1 MKLVVSRQFL
11 MLFFFNCYGFFI
23 ICVSQMFFVFF
34 VLSTLVGSYFWQFSI
49 KSYETF
55 SECQHNIYLQ
65 SKFFINTICPI
76 FTT

>member
-1 MKLVVSRQFL
+1 MKLVVSRQLL
-11 MLFFFNCYGFFI
+11 MLFLFELLWNFYYLRFSNVWG
-23 ICVSQMFFVFF
+23 FF

-49 KSYETF
+49 KSYETV
-55 SECQHNIYLQ
+55 SEGQPNIYLQ